1 MSPAGSPAAEPPQ
14 IAGVAITIR
23 GIQIAL
29 GLIWLLDGALQFQS
43 FMYSHAFLTEVIEP
57 TALMQPDWV
66 RQPILWASEL
76 AGRDLALWNTLFAS
90 VQCAIG
96 LGLIYRRTVKPALI
110 LSFAWALVV
119 WWFGEGFGMVLMN
132 MGSPFVGSPGA
143 VVLYAAIGV
152 VVWPGSRGHGR
163 SALGGGA
170 LGDHGGLVAWSAVWL
185 CSAALWVA
193 ALARPVY
200 SISGALIEASGDSMP
215 WLGGI
220 QRSLATALS
229 GDGKPIAALLL
240 ALSLLIG
247 AGVWSRW
254 RRAALLLGALVSVVY
269 WALGQSL
276 GGLTTGSA
284 TDPNIGPLFLLLAV
298 ALWPAGGRTE
308 PAPRRLGWVDGPRR
322 RPFRD
327 AGWQRL

>member
-1 MSPAGSPAAEPPQ
+1 MSSADSTTTEPPRV
-14 IAGVAITIR
+14 AGVPITIR

-29 GLIWLLDGALQFQS
+29 GLLWLLDGALQFQS
-43 FMYSHAFLTEVIEP
+43 FMYSHAFLAEAIEP
-57 TALMQPDWV
+57 TALMQPSWV
-66 RQPILWASEL
+66 RGPILWASAL
-76 AGRDLALWNTLFAS
+76 AGKDLALWNTLFAL

-96 LGLIYRRTVKPALI
+96 LGLIYRPTVKPALV

-143 VVLYAAIGV
+143 VVLYAVIGI
-152 VVWPGSRGHGR
+152 VVWPGSRGDRR
-163 SALGGGA
+163 SALGAGA
-170 LGDHGGLVAWSAVWL
+170 LGDRGGLIAWSAAWL
-185 CSAALWVA
+185 CSAALWIA
-193 ALARPVY
+193 ALMRPVY

-220 QRSLATALS
+220 QRSLATALA

-240 ALSLLIG
+240 ALSIVIG
-247 AGVWSRW
+247 VGVWSRR
-254 RRAALLLGALVSVVY
+254 RRAALFLGALVSLVY

-308 PAPRRLGWVDGPRR
+308 PALGRLGWVDGPRR